1 MKFIDNKVTLLNQ
14 SGFESALPKISA
26 NKNVTDISNNKVL
39 SLAVDYLRIPSKNS
53 MKIQCLRI
61 SCGTLSQV

>member
-1 MKFIDNKVTLLNQ
+1 MKFIDNKVALLNP

-39 SLAVDYLRIPSKNS
+39 SLAVDYLRIPSK
-53 MKIQCLRI
+53 
-61 SCGTLSQV
+61 